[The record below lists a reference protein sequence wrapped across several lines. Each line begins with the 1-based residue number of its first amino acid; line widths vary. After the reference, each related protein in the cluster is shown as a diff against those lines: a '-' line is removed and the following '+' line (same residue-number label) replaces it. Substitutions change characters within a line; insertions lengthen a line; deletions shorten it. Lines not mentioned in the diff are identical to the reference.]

1 MEDMTIDDLIKE
13 LQKYPNQKAKANF
26 IANVINEDDEVF
38 DIDGCKISFFQQDV
52 DNVDMYDIAITLSNE
67 SESSRDCMRDESI
80 RCLLEEHN
88 RLTIKLNNDPLSCE
102 NIVILNENDDVLRE
116 ISVSGR
122 YSQTDNVSVILSS
135 IIG

>member
-1 MEDMTIDDLIKE
+1 MTIEDLIKE
-13 LQKYPNQKAKANF
+13 LQKYPNQKAKVNF

-52 DNVDMYDIAITLSNE
+52 DNVDMYDIAITLGNE
-67 SESSRDCMRDESI
+67 TDSSRNHDESI

-88 RLTIKLNNDPLSCE
+88 RLTVELNNEPLSPN

-116 ISVSGR
+116 ISVGGR

>member
-1 MEDMTIDDLIKE
+1 MTIEDLIRE
-13 LQKYPNQKAKANF
+13 LKKYPNQKAKVNF

-52 DNVDMYDIAITLSNE
+52 DNVDIYDIAITLGRE
-67 SESSRDCMRDESI
+67 KESSRDSMRDGSI
-80 RCLLEEHN
+80 RCLLEKHN
-88 RLTIKLNNDPLSCE
+88 RLTIQLNNEPSSLE
-102 NIVILNENDDVLRE
+102 NIVILNEKNDVLRE
-116 ISVSGR
+116 ISVYGR